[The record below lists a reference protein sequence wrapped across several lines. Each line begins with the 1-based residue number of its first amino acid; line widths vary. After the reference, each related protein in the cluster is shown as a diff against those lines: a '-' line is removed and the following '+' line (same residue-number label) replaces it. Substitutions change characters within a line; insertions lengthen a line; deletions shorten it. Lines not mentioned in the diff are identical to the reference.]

1 MHYQWVPAH
10 VGIEGNEVANSLANN
25 IQSQS
30 TIAMQMQHG
39 IKPDSLKTFL
49 HQYEKQK
56 FIMQATTDNHHHSG
70 YRLLSAGIKRTNF
83 QERQTMPRAL
93 QCLFSR
99 WRCGQVDSCGGYAR
113 HLGFLADDGSL
124 CRFCC
129 QAKESPFHLCTTC
142 MAFTT
147 YRWVHNI
154 SLDTLFYDSPRNI
167 LAIATFDNY
176 ISQTLPYIQQPP
188 IQQPL
193 SNIIQ
198 IA

>member
-1 MHYQWVPAH
+1 
-10 VGIEGNEVANSLANN
+10 
-25 IQSQS
+25 
-30 TIAMQMQHG
+30 
-39 IKPDSLKTFL
+39 
-49 HQYEKQK
+49 
-56 FIMQATTDNHHHSG
+56 
-70 YRLLSAGIKRTNF
+70 
-83 QERQTMPRAL
+83 MPRAL

-198 IA
+198 IARKHRITSNSDESSPSEPPVKQTRTHQNQKRHLVIPTTPIPKKQKKEWK